1 MAPPILLSCESISKV
16 YGAKPLF
23 EELSFALFEGDHV
36 GLVGPNGSGKST
48 LLKILAGL
56 EAPDRGTRTVR
67 RQLRVGYVPQE
78 PTFAEGRTVEDV
90 LAQVLVAEGLDPHEH
105 TGLIAKALSIGGFPN
120 GDQPVATLS
129 GGWRKRL
136 AIGRALMMEPDVLLM
151 DEPTNHLDVE
161 GILWLERLLKAQA
174 RAYLVVSHDRRFLE
188 SVASR
193 MVELNRSYPSGVF
206 EARGRY
212 SDFLEQRDAALQAQA
227 DYQASLANRV
237 RREVEWLRRG
247 AKARTT
253 KAKGRVEAAGQLIE
267 ELATVTARA
276 GRATA
281 GIDFVSSGRKSKQL
295 VVAEQLGKSLG
306 GRPIVKGLGL
316 RLGPGQRLGLLG
328 PNGSGKTTV
337 LRLLSGVLEPDEGT
351 IVRAEGLRVV
361 VFEQHRES
369 LDQAATLRRAL
380 SPAGDVVLY
389 RDQSL
394 HLVSWAKRF
403 LFRPEQLDLPVSRL
417 SGGEQ
422 ARLLLARL
430 MLQPADLLIL
440 DEPTNDLD
448 IPTLDVLED
457 SLLEFPGALV
467 LVTHDRWLLERASTM
482 LLALDGSGH
491 AEWFADYAQW
501 EVAQERN
508 AAAGLD
514 AAEPNALPSSRTDTG
529 TASSNARRK
538 GLSYREQQEWGQME
552 QKILQ
557 AEETLA
563 TCRAAVEDPAVVSD
577 AGALQTRHEA
587 LDAARTEVEQLYGR
601 WAELEEKRGHSVATV
616 SGPLPPGA

>member
-1 MAPPILLSCESISKV
+1 
-16 YGAKPLF
+16 
-23 EELSFALFEGDHV
+23 
-36 GLVGPNGSGKST
+36 
-48 LLKILAGL
+48 
-56 EAPDRGTRTVR
+56 
-67 RQLRVGYVPQE
+67 
-78 PTFAEGRTVEDV
+78 
-90 LAQVLVAEGLDPHEH
+90 
-105 TGLIAKALSIGGFPN
+105 
-120 GDQPVATLS
+120 
-129 GGWRKRL
+129 
-136 AIGRALMMEPDVLLM
+136 
-151 DEPTNHLDVE
+151 
-161 GILWLERLLKAQA
+161 
-174 RAYLVVSHDRRFLE
+174 
-188 SVASR
+188 
-193 MVELNRSYPSGVF
+193 MVELSRGYPSGMF
-206 EARGRY
+206 EAKGRY
-212 SDFLEQRDAALQAQA
+212 SDFLEQREAALQAQA
-227 DYQASLANRV
+227 DHQASLANRV
-237 RREVEWLRRG
+237 CREVEWLRRG

-253 KAKGRVEAAGQLIE
+253 KAKGRAEAAGQLIE
-267 ELATVTARA
+267 ELAHVTARA
-276 GRATA
+276 GQATA

-295 VVAEQLGKSLG
+295 VVAQGVSKSLG
-306 GRPIVKGLGL
+306 GRPIVKDLEL
-316 RLGPGQRLGLLG
+316 HLGPGQRLGLLG
-328 PNGSGKTTV
+328 PNGSGKTTL
-337 LRLLSGVLEPDEGT
+337 LRLLAGTLEPDEGT

-361 VFEQHRES
+361 AFEQHRES
-369 LDQAATLRRAL
+369 LDQAVTLRRAL
-380 SPAGDVVLY
+380 APAGDVVLY

-467 LVTHDRWLLERASTM
+467 LVTHDRWLLDRASTM

-501 EVAQERN
+501 EAAQERN

-514 AAEPNALPSSRTDTG
+514 AAEPKALPVSRANTG
-529 TASSNARRK
+529 TTPSNARRK

-557 AEETLA
+557 AEDTLV

-587 LDAARTEVEQLYGR
+587 LDAARTEVERLYGR
-601 WAELEEKRGHSVATV
+601 WAELEEKRTPSIATA
-616 SGPLPPGA
+616 SSPLPPGG